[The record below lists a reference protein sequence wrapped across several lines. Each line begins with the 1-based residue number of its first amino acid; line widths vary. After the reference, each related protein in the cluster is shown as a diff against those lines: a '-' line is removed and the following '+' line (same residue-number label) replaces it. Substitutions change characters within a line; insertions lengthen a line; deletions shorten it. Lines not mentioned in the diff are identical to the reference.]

1 MADLDPLGIIQSP
14 IIEEMGIQHKAND
27 MVLRKHFALSPADMD
42 REIDLQEPLT
52 FIAGR
57 EKSLKMREI
66 IRRLER
72 VYCHKIGL
80 EFMFMTDTH
89 QVNWLKEKFEAP
101 DAHEFSKDEKLLILE
116 RLTRATG

>member
-1 MADLDPLGIIQSP
+1 
-14 IIEEMGIQHKAND
+14 
-27 MVLRKHFALSPADMD
+27 MVLRNYFDLSPADMD
-42 REIDLQEPLT
+42 REIVVHEPLT

-57 EKSLKMREI
+57 EKTLTLREI

-80 EFMFMTDTH
+80 EFMFMTNKDE
-89 QVNWLKEKFEAP
+89 VNWLKEQFETPNAQ
-101 DAHEFSKDEKLLILE
+101 EFSKEEKLLILE